1 MSDNFE
7 HKKVKQAHAEAP
19 GPAANFLLMSAGSI
33 FTSMLIAGFI
43 VGYMLDQIFDTTPI
57 FFLSCAVLGFIG
69 GIQKVHTLSKR
80 LNYLP
85 SDEKKESKEGKETQ
99 DDQKS

>member
-1 MSDNFE
+1 MSESNKTKPGIE
-7 HKKVKQAHAEAP
+7 QAKSP
-19 GPAANFLLMSAGSI
+19 SPAANFLLISAGSI

-43 VGYMLDQIFDTTPI
+43 VGYMLDQLFDTTPL

-69 GIQKVHTLSKR
+69 GIQKVHQLTKR
-80 LNYLP
+80 LDP
-85 SDEKKESKEGKETQ
+85 PPKDKESE